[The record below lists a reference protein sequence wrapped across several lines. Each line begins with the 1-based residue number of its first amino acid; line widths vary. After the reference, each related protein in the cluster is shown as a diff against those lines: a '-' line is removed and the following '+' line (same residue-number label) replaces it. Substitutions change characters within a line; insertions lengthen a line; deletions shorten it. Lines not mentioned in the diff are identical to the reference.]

1 MVFLALWRS
10 LNVNWLTWLLNRT
23 QSGGPWFPSVV
34 SSPKTQMSCILIFLL
49 LELLVP
55 SNQHCSH
62 VTEPFPSSK
71 AEIHIWSN
79 DAEAEALQK
88 LQVQT
93 TATSLHKVI
102 EMWMGGVRLNNV
114 MESTLHVSCS
124 RLYLTLQPFDDAV
137 PFTVPKSWCLLCSGY
152 SPACIG
158 DALGWAGNTR
168 CNRLPGGQVFA
179 WFPRSG
185 FTS

>member
-1 MVFLALWRS
+1 MVFFCFVEELERQLAD
-10 LNVNWLTWLLNRT
+10 LTAQQDSVW
-23 QSGGPWFPSVV
+23 GPWFPSVV
-34 SSPKTQMSCILIFLL
+34 SSPKTKMSCILIFLL

-62 VTEPFPSSK
+62 VTDPFPSSK

-88 LQVQT
+88 LAVQT

-102 EMWMGGVRLNNV
+102 EMWMGGVRLNSV

-124 RLYLTLQPFDDAV
+124 RLYLTLQPFDHAV

-152 SPACIG
+152 SPACIA
-158 DALGWAGNTR
+158 DVLGGAGNTR

-179 WFPRSG
+179 WFPRSA
-185 FTS
+185 